1 MSTRRSRTSQFTEDE
16 INNLIFKLQALLPQL
31 EQRRNNGRVVA
42 PSKILK
48 ETCSYIRR
56 LHREMD
62 ELSERLTS
70 LLDNMEISSV
80 DAQLL
85 RTVLLQ

>member
-1 MSTRRSRTSQFTEDE
+1 MSTRRSRTSQFTDDE
-16 INNLIFKLQALLPQL
+16 IHDLIFKLQAMLPQL
-31 EQRRNNGRVVA
+31 EQRRNDGKVA
-42 PSKILK
+42 PSEVLK
-48 ETCSYIRR
+48 ETCSYIRS

-62 ELSERLTS
+62 ELSERLTT

-85 RTVLLQ
+85 RNVLLQ